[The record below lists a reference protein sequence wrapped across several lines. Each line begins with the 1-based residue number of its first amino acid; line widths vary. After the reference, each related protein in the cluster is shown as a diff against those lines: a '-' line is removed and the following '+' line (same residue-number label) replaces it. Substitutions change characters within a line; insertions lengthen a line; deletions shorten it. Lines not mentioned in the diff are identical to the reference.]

1 MKTMFI
7 LADDLSG
14 AADCA
19 ISCVSAGLTSAVL
32 LEGDITGGVAD
43 VIAIDLNSRALREA
57 QARKLSAEMAAR
69 AYEVSTDLLLYKKF
83 DSTLRGHVGAEIA
96 GCIEASAQARLAIVA
111 PAFPATGRTTQGGQV
126 FIDGVALQETE
137 VWQRSGMSGSGN
149 LQVMLTEAGLRCALI
164 GLDEVRSEPQAL
176 IRTLEGQ
183 LAQGIQVVVCDAV
196 TDEDLSRLAAAACTL
211 ETAPILA
218 GSAGF
223 AQQLARNLGHGRLGA
238 TERPSL
244 FAGDKPVLIA
254 VGSRSSVSRTQAR
267 RLIDANPHILDL
279 AISSQLLRAGKAAP
293 IWADVSSRLQLAASS
308 NQDVLVSIAMGDEVD
323 IREGPFLAQAFA
335 QLVGEVLPDFGALI
349 ATGGETA
356 RALLGQLNAS
366 TLHLV
371 RELEPGVTLGET
383 SAPNALA
390 VVTKAGAFGR
400 PCTLLNAWQALNALR
415 KASQSAAS

>member
-1 MKTMFI
+1 MKTMLI

-19 ISCVSAGLTSAVL
+19 ISCVSAGLSSAVL
-32 LEGDITGGVAD
+32 LGSDITGAVAD
-43 VIAIDLNSRALREA
+43 VIAIDLDSRALSEA
-57 QARKLSAEMAAR
+57 QARKLSAEIAAK
-69 AYEVSTDLLLYKKF
+69 AYAGHAGLLLYKKF

-96 GCIEASAQARLAIVA
+96 GCIEASAQPRLAIVA
-111 PAFPATGRTTQGGQV
+111 PAFPATGRTTQSGQV

-149 LQVMLTEAGLRCALI
+149 LQVMLTEAGLRCALL
-164 GLDEVRSEPQAL
+164 GLDEVRSEPHAL
-176 IRTLEGQ
+176 IRTLKTRM
-183 LAQGIQVVVCDAV
+183 AQGIQAVLCDAV

-223 AQQLARNLGHGRLGA
+223 AQQLAHYLGPGRLNV
-238 TERPSL
+238 TERPDL
-244 FAGDKPVLIA
+244 FADDKPVLIA

-267 RLIDANPHILDL
+267 RLIDVNPHILDL
-279 AISSQLLRAGKAAP
+279 ALPSQLLRAGKSAP
-293 IWADVSSRLQLAASS
+293 SWADALRRLQHAAHS
-308 NQDVLVSIAMGDEVD
+308 NQDVLVSIAMGDDVD

-335 QLVGEVLPDFGALI
+335 QLVGEVLPDFGGLI

-356 RALLGQLNAS
+356 RALLGQLNAN

-400 PCTLLNAWQALNALR
+400 PDTLLNAWQALNALR
-415 KASQSAAS
+415 KASQAATS